1 MWRMIGIATGLV
13 SALATAS
20 AASPRLCGLLPGPE
34 RTIARVLDAAT
45 LVLDDGT
52 TVRLA
57 NLAVPR
63 HAQGDDRLAAEDAG
77 RDVLQ
82 SIAVQA
88 KARLWLDQQPMDRH
102 GFRRAQ
108 VTVRGGGQDRWLQ
121 VMLLEG
127 GHARVDA
134 RHGERACVAPLLTAE
149 AQARAAG
156 AGVWS
161 ISAFRVRPAVPAFDL
176 WAYRGTFQIVHGEVA
191 SVETA
196 RDLSRLV
203 LGGDRRRALTI
214 SLRANDRDLLGPLGG
229 DLRSLIGKRIEAR
242 GYVETRSGGGQDLNV
257 SLSGDVRLAP

>member
-1 MWRMIGIATGLV
+1 MWRIIGISPCLL
-13 SALATAS
+13 SAIVTTS
-20 AASPRLCGLLPGPE
+20 IASPRQCGLLPGPE

-45 LVLDDGT
+45 LVLDDGM

-57 NLAVPR
+57 NLALPR
-63 HAQGDDRLAAEDAG
+63 NAQGADRLAADDVG

-82 SIAVQA
+82 SIAAQA
-88 KARLWLDQQPMDRH
+88 TARLWLDQQSIDRH
-102 GFRRAQ
+102 GFKRAQ
-108 VTVRGGGQDRWLQ
+108 VTVRAGGQDRWLQ

-176 WAYRGTFQIVHGEVA
+176 WAYRGTFQIVQGEVA

-203 LGGDRRRALTI
+203 LGRDRRRALTI
-214 SLRANDRDLLGPLGG
+214 SLRANDRELLGPLGG
-229 DLRSLIGKRIEAR
+229 DLRSLVGKRIEAR
-242 GYVETRSGGGQDLNV
+242 GYVETRIGGGPDVNV